1 MTVSPP
7 PDLIAGFVAIVG
19 VANAVTDPGAIRPY
33 LAERRSS
40 FPGATS
46 LVLRPQTVAE
56 VSAIMALAQETGTG
70 IVPQGGNTGLVGA
83 QVPDGSN
90 SQVIL
95 ALDRLNRVRSVDPD
109 GDTITVEAGVC
120 LACVKRAAEKA
131 GRLFPLSLASEET
144 AQIGGNISSNAGGTA
159 VLAYGNTRD
168 LVLGLEVVL
177 PGGEVID
184 GLRALRKDNSGYD
197 LKHLF
202 IGAEGTL
209 GVITAATLKL
219 FPIPRGVATAFV
231 AVERPADALALFHI
245 ARGIAG
251 LDLTSFEFMP
261 RIALDFCLRH
271 LDGATDP
278 LREPHPWYVLLEVS
292 SGRSVASARADID
305 AILGEGHAAG
315 LVREE
320 RVADSTGEARALW
333 RLRYSISDVQRPEG
347 VSLKHDVA
355 VPIKDVPAFLEEAT
369 RAVLDLV
376 PDCRPVP
383 FGHLGDGNVHFNISQ
398 PVGDAALF
406 MAAAKTITAAVHE
419 VVARFR
425 GSIAAEHGIGQMKR
439 ALLPFVRSDVEL
451 ATMRKLKAVLDPKGI
466 MNPGKIL

>member
-1 MTVSPP
+1 MTAALS
-7 PDLIAGFVAIVG
+7 PDLIARFAAIVG
-19 VANAVTDPGAIRPY
+19 AANAVTAPDAIRPY
-33 LAERRSS
+33 LAERRGA
-40 FPGATS
+40 FPGATP
-46 LVLRPQTVAE
+46 LVLRPKSVAE
-56 VSAIMALAQETGTG
+56 VSAILALADETGTG

-83 QVPDGSN
+83 QVPDASN
-90 SQVIL
+90 REIIVT
-95 ALDRLNRVRSVDPD
+95 LDRMNAIRSVDPD
-109 GDTITVEAGVC
+109 NDTITVEAGVC

-131 GRLFPLSLASEET
+131 GRLFPLSLASQET

-177 PGGEVID
+177 AGGEVID

-209 GVITAATLKL
+209 GIVTAATLKL
-219 FPIPRGVATAFV
+219 FPIPRGVATAYVGV
-231 AVERPADALALFHI
+231 ASPEDALALFHI
-245 ARGIAG
+245 ARSIAG
-251 LDLTSFEFMP
+251 LELTSFEFMP

-278 LREPHPWYVLLEVS
+278 LPAPHPWYVLAEVS
-292 SGRSVASARADID
+292 SGRSAAAARADIE
-305 AILGEGHAAG
+305 AILGEGRSAG
-315 LVREE
+315 LVRDDRIAGSAEE
-320 RVADSTGEARALW
+320 AAAIW

-355 VPIKDVPAFLEEAT
+355 VPIRDVPAFLEAAT
-369 RAVLDLV
+369 AAVRAIV

-383 FGHLGDGNVHFNISQ
+383 FGHLGDGNVHFNVSQ
-398 PVGDAALF
+398 PVGEAAVF
-406 MAAAKTITAAVHE
+406 RAAARTITAAIHE
-419 VVARFR
+419 VAATFR

-439 ALLPFVRSDVEL
+439 ALLPFVRSGVEL
-451 ATMRKLKAVLDPKGI
+451 ATMRKLKAALDPKGI

>member
-1 MTVSPP
+1 MTAALS
-7 PDLIAGFVAIVG
+7 PDLIARFAAIVG
-19 VANAVTDPGAIRPY
+19 TANAVTDPAAIRPY
-33 LAERRSS
+33 LAERRGS
-40 FPGATS
+40 FPGETP
-46 LVLRPQTVAE
+46 LVLRPKTVAE
-56 VSAIMALAQETGTG
+56 VSAILALAQETGTAV
-70 IVPQGGNTGLVGA
+70 VPQGGNTGLVGA
-83 QVPDGSN
+83 QVPDASN
-90 SQVIL
+90 RQVVV
-95 ALDRLNRVRSVDPD
+95 ALDRLNAIRSVDPD
-109 GDTITVEAGVC
+109 NDTITVEAGVC
-120 LACVKRAAEKA
+120 LACVKRAAEKE
-131 GRLFPLSLASEET
+131 GRLFPLSLASQET

-177 PGGEVID
+177 AGGDVID

-209 GVITAATLKL
+209 GIVTAATLKL

-231 AVERPADALALFHI
+231 GVGSPKEALALFHI
-245 ARGIAG
+245 ARAVAG

-271 LDGATDP
+271 LDGAADP
-278 LREPHPWYVLLEVS
+278 LPSPHPWYVLVEVS
-292 SGRSVASARADID
+292 SGRSEASARADVE
-305 AILGEGHAAG
+305 AILAEGRSAG
-315 LVREE
+315 LLRDVRIAASREE
-320 RVADSTGEARALW
+320 ANAIW

-355 VPIKDVPAFLEEAT
+355 VPIRDVPAFLDAAT
-369 RAVLDLV
+369 AAVLGIV

-383 FGHLGDGNVHFNISQ
+383 FGHLGDGNVHFNVSQ
-398 PVGDAALF
+398 PAGDAAVF
-406 MAAAKTITAAVHE
+406 KAAARTISATIHE
-419 VVARFR
+419 VVASFR

-439 ALLPFVRSDVEL
+439 GLLPFVRSDVEL
-451 ATMRKLKAVLDPKGI
+451 SVMRKLKAALDPNGI